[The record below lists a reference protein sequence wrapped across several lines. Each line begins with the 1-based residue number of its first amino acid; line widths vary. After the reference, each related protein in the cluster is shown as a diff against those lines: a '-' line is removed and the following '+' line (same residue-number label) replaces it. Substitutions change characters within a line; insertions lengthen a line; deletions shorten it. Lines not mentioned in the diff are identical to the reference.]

1 MRYRLQRHDGTDC
14 SATMVPITVL
24 RMVPIQRYRQDYVI
38 LPDMEKDSFPNWYG
52 LCGRCKNGNDCNFV
66 MTKDIE
72 KSFFEELSVFY
83 VAVTRAKKQVF
94 FTASHKQLTNRG
106 IFEKNYSCFMKL
118 PGIEYIQT
126 V

>member
-1 MRYRLQRHDGTDC
+1 MEFLNT
-14 SATMVPITVL
+14 SIIISTVHAAKGL
-24 RMVPIQRYRQDYVI
+24 EWDYVI

-94 FTASHKQLTNRG
+94 LRQVINNSQIGAFLKKIIVVL
-106 IFEKNYSCFMKL
+106 
-118 PGIEYIQT
+118 
-126 V
+126 

>member
-1 MRYRLQRHDGTDC
+1 M
-14 SATMVPITVL
+14 
-24 RMVPIQRYRQDYVI
+24 DYAVDVKMEMTVI
-38 LPDMEKDSFPNWYG
+38 LY
-52 LCGRCKNGNDCNFV
+52 GNDCNFV